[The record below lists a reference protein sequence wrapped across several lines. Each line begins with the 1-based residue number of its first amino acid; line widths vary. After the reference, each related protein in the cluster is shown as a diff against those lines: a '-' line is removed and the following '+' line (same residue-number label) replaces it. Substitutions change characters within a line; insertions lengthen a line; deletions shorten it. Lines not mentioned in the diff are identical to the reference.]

1 MFQLRVKRYE
11 QHNYELCTLAQ
22 PSLNFSRGG
31 VLYRALCI
39 PNAKIIPSSAKFYG
53 SGMHNNFI
61 QSEQCARPKLPTV
74 AESRAE
80 NRFISK
86 LPVISLVG
94 GARNQSWTKTLRSL
108 RFIKSAHSFLPVIAA
123 PVKQVSLVGG
133 TKRAIYI
140 WVIYCYSKFQ
150 TIDVRRGVQS
160 KQSHQL
166 HRVLWRHYQWPHRG
180 ADAENIRTFWYN
192 SGNSCF

>member
-11 QHNYELCTLAQ
+11 QHNYVLCTLAQ

-94 GARNQSWTKTLRSL
+94 APEINHEQKHFAHFALLKALIHFCRWSL
-108 RFIKSAHSFLPVIAA
+108 RLSNKFHWW
-123 PVKQVSLVGG
+123 GG

-166 HRVLWRHYQWPHRG
+166 HRVLWRHNQWSHRG